1 MKVRRGMIHFK
12 TLLLMIVA
20 ILLVLL
26 VSLFAYQVNSIIE
39 ARDLVEKIAVST
51 VTENYY
57 AVFYGAREGYTS
69 LNRKSPDGSFH
80 EILRIKET
88 ISKRANEVVSHKGY
102 EVKNVKLN
110 FEKASKT
117 KGKFSIEIVFN
128 LVVPFEFMGKEMNI
142 ILTFKVKS
150 GFNEKF

>member
-20 ILLVLL
+20 ILLILL

-57 AVFYGAREGYTS
+57 AIFYGVREGYTS
-69 LNRKSPDGSFH
+69 SNRKLPDGSYC
-80 EILRIKET
+80 EILRIKEAIT
-88 ISKRANEVVSHKGY
+88 QRAAEVVSHKGY
-102 EVKNVKLN
+102 KVKNVRLN

-117 KGKFSIEIVFN
+117 KGKFSMEIMFN
-128 LVVPFEFMGKEMNI
+128 LVVPFEFMGNKIDI
-142 ILTFKVKS
+142 ILPFKVKS